1 MGQLE
6 SHRGIYRQLLSK
18 DSAKGLLARSSF
30 ATSAEHRKTE
40 ELREG
45 WLVSPFVAGRKI
57 LSRWNPPW
65 FGVAILIP
73 TLGIGTGG
81 LSAYF
86 VLSRIDPPS
95 VNALQI
101 LVKWEEKSD

>member
-1 MGQLE
+1 LP
-6 SHRGIYRQLLSK
+6 SK
-18 DSAKGLLARSSF
+18 NSAKGLLARSRF
-30 ATSAEHRKTE
+30 ATTTEHPRTE

-81 LSAYF
+81 LFAYF
-86 VLSRIDPPS
+86 VLSGIDPPS
-95 VNALQI
+95 ANALKN
-101 LVKWEEKSD
+101 LVKCEEKSD